1 MNVFERASED
11 EIKKLILS
19 SSSKSCD
26 LDPIPTSVLKNC
38 LDILITPIT
47 DIINISMETST
58 FPQNFKEAH
67 VRPLLKKTS
76 LPKNELKNYRPVGLS
91 NLSFI
96 SKFLEKI
103 VANRLQA
110 HIKNNHL
117 CNPLQSAYRKH
128 HSTKSALLKVHN
140 DIIIS
145 MDKGEVTAL
154 TLLDLSAAFDTRLS
168 DWYGI
173 SGQAQIWFSSYLQNR
188 LQSVKIEDTFS
199 DKVTL
204 SYGVPQGSVLGPV
217 LFTSYTTPLSAIIS
231 SFDINHHLYA
241 DDTQIYMSLSVS
253 NAKEFLEKLQHC
265 LMGGSAWM
273 TGSKLKLNPSKIEF
287 LLIGTKLQREIF
299 LNSFP
304 CLLLGQETNPST
316 SAKNLGVLFDSSL
329 NFRKHI
335 SQTCRAC
342 FYHIRDLCRIRKNL
356 SLDLA
361 KQIAVALVSSK
372 IDYCNSFFTICQKR
386 RSLDYNAFKTALQEW

>member
-1 MNVFERASED
+1 MN
-11 EIKKLILS
+11 
-19 SSSKSCD
+19 
-26 LDPIPTSVLKNC
+26 
-38 LDILITPIT
+38 
-47 DIINISMETST
+47 TST
-58 FPQNFKEAH
+58 FSQNFKEAH

-76 LPKNELKNYRPVGLS
+76 LPRNELKNYRPVS
-91 NLSFI
+91 NLGLI
-96 SKFLEKI
+96 SKILEEI
-103 VANRLQA
+103 VANRPQA

-128 HSTKSALLKVHN
+128 HSTESALLKVHK

-145 MDKGEVTAL
+145 MDKGEATAL
-154 TLLDLSAAFDTRLS
+154 TLLDLSAAFDTIDHATLTDRLS

-188 LQSVKIEDTFS
+188 LQSVKIKDTFS
-199 DKVTL
+199 DKVRL
-204 SYGVPQGSVLGPV
+204 LYGVPQGSVVGPV
-217 LFTSYTTPLSAIIS
+217 LFTLYTTPLSAIIS

-253 NAKEFLEKLQHC
+253 NAKESLEKLQHC
-265 LMGGSAWM
+265 LMGVSAWM
-273 TGSKLKLNPSKIEF
+273 TGSKLKLNPGKTEF

-299 LNSFP
+299 LNNFP

-335 SQTCRAC
+335 SLTCRTC
-342 FYHIRDLCRIRKNL
+342 FYHIRDLRRIRKSL
-356 SLDLA
+356 ALDLA
-361 KQIAVALVSSK
+361 KQIAVTLVSSRL
-372 IDYCNSFFTICQKR
+372 DYCNSIFTICQKR
-386 RSLDYNAFKTALQEW
+386 ISLDYNAFKTALQEW